1 MPTKNEEN
9 ANSIGQERQHN
20 DATQQYDAEHGA
32 HRDNVE
38 GMPQDDKLP
47 TGELPQA
54 PDPSPFRIG
63 PLGGGADG
71 GR

>member
-9 ANSIGQERQHN
+9 ATSVGQERQFT
-20 DATQQYDAEHGA
+20 DATQQYDAEHGD
-32 HRDNVE
+32 HTDNVE
-38 GMPQDDKLP
+38 GMAPDDKLP

-63 PLGGGADG
+63 PLGGDG

>member
-9 ANSIGQERQHN
+9 ATSVGQERQHN
-20 DATQQYDAEHGA
+20 DATQQYDAEHGSHA
-32 HRDNVE
+32 DNVE
-38 GMPQDDKLP
+38 GMSQDDKLP
-47 TGELPQA
+47 TGELPKA

-63 PLGGGADG
+63 PMGGDG